1 MELNPAKIQ
10 HQQKWYQNDNEQFMR
25 QQILLATYC
34 QSSFISMKNTGG
46 GGVFI
51 TFLGRNW
58 WIATQAIYQVS
69 LFAVIHLDPG
79 WIEVLWEQN
88 TLHVDLAKCTNL
100 AHSNLSLVNQLTDH

>member
-1 MELNPAKIQ
+1 MISEWHWKIHETANPFG
-10 HQQKWYQNDNEQFMR
+10 HLLPEQFYYYEKYR
-25 QQILLATYC
+25 
-34 QSSFISMKNTGG
+34 G

-88 TLHVDLAKCTNL
+88 TLHIDLAKCTNL